1 MPRVTSNR
9 SIQPDVPDQ
18 IYILPASLLDTHRAL
33 ITEFRTLSG
42 QVGVAP
48 GWHYPLD
55 LAWAAHVLTTL
66 GVERGKILDAGAG
79 IGLMQW
85 WLAAHGAE
93 VFSVDRE
100 PRHFSRRMREL
111 AALPAGRRTNCPRLQ
126 SAWRTFRNVERL
138 SLAKWAWRSKRALRD
153 LVLGDPPASGIGTV
167 IATQSDLRDLSRMK
181 SDSVDAVV
189 SISSLERNTLE
200 DLPAVI
206 AELLRVLRP
215 GGRLVATVGASKT
228 EDWFH
233 EPSRGWCFTED
244 TLRSAFDLSADSIP
258 ISATTTS

>member
-1 MPRVTSNR
+1 MPRVTSDE

-33 ITEFRTLSG
+33 VTEFRTLSG

-111 AALPAGRRTNCPRLQ
+111 TTLRGSPDQLPSLRR
-126 SAWRTFRNVERL
+126 SAWQ
-138 SLAKWAWRSKRALRD
+138 
-153 LVLGDPPASGIGTV
+153 P
-167 IATQSDLRDLSRMK
+167 
-181 SDSVDAVV
+181 
-189 SISSLERNTLE
+189 
-200 DLPAVI
+200 
-206 AELLRVLRP
+206 
-215 GGRLVATVGASKT
+215 
-228 EDWFH
+228 
-233 EPSRGWCFTED
+233 
-244 TLRSAFDLSADSIP
+244 
-258 ISATTTS
+258 SATSNASR